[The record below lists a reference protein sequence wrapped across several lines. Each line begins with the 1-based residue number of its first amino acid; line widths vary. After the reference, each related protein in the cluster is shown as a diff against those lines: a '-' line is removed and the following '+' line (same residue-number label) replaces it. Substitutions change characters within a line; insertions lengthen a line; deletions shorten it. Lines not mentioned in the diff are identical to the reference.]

1 MRINVLYSIH
11 RHRATGW
18 VRCLC
23 ILQGSVLVPRLARR
37 SFFVLSL
44 YRIFEE
50 KSSGFVKFCGI
61 CKDFAKGGGF
71 GAPFLLLRRFF
82 SSLFSPSPLL
92 FVCFFLFFSLFF
104 CFFLPFLR
112 FPPAFLKAFCNN
124 INVGAG
130 QPTGG
135 VFVRPE
141 GQRVRITAACR
152 PFRFTGARSK
162 KARSSGVS
170 AVSGFRVGILQT
182 SCVKLAFCKVF
193 AVCWRF
199 VNFLRRDWQ
208 FMYRLMSRRAPRKLI
223 YSGPMFAQS
232 FLGWRYAYL
241 SSDPSSAPGYF
252 SLTYCVFCSL

>member
-1 MRINVLYSIH
+1 M
-11 RHRATGW
+11 
-18 VRCLC
+18 
-23 ILQGSVLVPRLARR
+23 
-37 SFFVLSL
+37 
-44 YRIFEE
+44 E
-50 KSSGFVKFCGI
+50 FVKTLRKEAGSALLFC
-61 CKDFAKGGGF
+61 
-71 GAPFLLLRRFF
+71 F
-82 SSLFSPSPLL
+82 SAASFRLFSALSPLL

-130 QPTGG
+130 QPAGG

-152 PFRFTGARSK
+152 PFCFTGARSK

-252 SLTYCVFCSL
+252 SLAYCVFCSL